1 MLQILIVT
9 SQLIKE
15 ENGKFFCIEN
25 FYDII
30 KRFSQLGQLHICA
43 AKYEKKTSNVID
55 TDVAKIVKPEHIHF
69 IKHTYLWT
77 DRESQNVIKQ
87 AVKNSDL
94 VIGYVPC
101 INAYTAQRFAKKY
114 NKRFLSYVVGCPWDA
129 FWNHGFLGKCLA
141 PYAFFSLK
149 RCLKISDYALYV
161 TNHFLQKRYPCKGLS
176 CGCSDVRITSVDES
190 VLEKR
195 LALLDNLSEQ
205 HIINLSTIASYT
217 VKYKGQHFVI
227 KALAKLK
234 KLGITRF
241 HYYLIGSGDK
251 TRLYN
256 LAKKLDV
263 VDQVHFEGVVPHCRI
278 FEKLD
283 EMHVYIQPSL
293 QEGLPRSV
301 VEAMSRGLLCICAN
315 TAAMPEMVESRYV
328 VQRKSVD
335 DIVDVLKNLDVEE
348 MIGQAKRNFEET
360 KMYEESV
367 LNKKRN
373 DFFEKVKENFEMM
386 YV

>member
-129 FWNHGFLGKCLA
+129 FWNHGILGKIIA

-149 RCLKISDYALYV
+149 NCLKKSDYALYV
-161 TNHFLQKRYPCKGLS
+161 TEKFLQKRYPCQGLT
-176 CGCSDVRITSVDES
+176 CGCSDVRIPRIDEEILKKRLDWLNNVDENTFNI
-190 VLEKR
+190 V
-195 LALLDNLSEQ
+195 
-205 HIINLSTIASYT
+205 TIASYT

-234 KLGITRF
+234 RMGIMNF
-241 HYYLIGSGDK
+241 HYHLIGSGDK
-251 TRLYN
+251 SRLEN

-263 VDQVHFEGVVPHCRI
+263 LDLIHFDGIVPHNKI

-283 EMHVYIQPSL
+283 KMHIYIQPSL

-301 VEAMSRGLLCICAN
+301 VEAMSRGLTCICAN
-315 TAAMPEMVESRYV
+315 TAAMPEMVESEYV
-328 VQRKSVD
+328 VGRKSVN
-335 DIVDVLKNLDVEE
+335 DIVRVLKELNVNN
-348 MIGQAKRNFEET
+348 MAIQANRNFEEA
-360 KMYEESV
+360 KKYSEEC
-367 LNKKRN
+367 LEKKRN
-373 DFFEKVKENFEMM
+373 VFFKKILFQIEETRK
-386 YV
+386 